1 MATELEL
8 REKQKHHLMVL
19 LEIKKSAIALGVE
32 LPVLN
37 DAILRAVVVMEQEDV
52 ALVEKVIE
60 IKAST
65 LVTSFD
71 HLECQ
76 CFILIK
82 KSR

>member
-52 ALVEKVIE
+52 ALVEKIIE
-60 IKAST
+60 IKAI
-65 LVTSFD
+65 
-71 HLECQ
+71 E
-76 CFILIK
+76 K
-82 KSR
+82 